1 VQITNETT
9 INFDFDK
16 SFTDEKYS
24 CPIEGSRTFCSN
36 KSETVLTIFVFY
48 MYVPSVFRA
57 LDPTYFREPHKF
69 QKEKQVFRFSVCSS
83 RELSSPP
90 IIAAATITLSPML

>member
-1 VQITNETT
+1 MKNTPAQLRDPGPSVPTNPKL
-9 INFDFDK
+9 F
-16 SFTDEKYS
+16 S
-24 CPIEGSRTFCSN
+24 P
-36 KSETVLTIFVFY
+36 IFVFY